1 MSRTA
6 RLFQLMQ
13 SLRRHAPPVTAQQLA
28 DDTGVSLRT
37 LYRDIEAL
45 RGLGAIIDGTA
56 GFGYALTEDAALP
69 PMMFDD
75 EEIEAIVLGLRD
87 VQAIADPHLA
97 KAAKNALAKLQARLP
112 SAQAHRLQ
120 YAVLAADRIKRP
132 PQPTV
137 DVRGLRQATWDER
150 TIKIDYVDAKGDA
163 TQRRVDPLGIVFL
176 QDTHNLIA
184 WCHLRQAYRNFR
196 LDRMQNLT
204 ITDASFR
211 PRRVAML
218 REAIEA
224 LSNCWP
230 EPSAMVAKSADLAQ
244 S

>member
-56 GFGYALTEDAALP
+56 GYGYALTEDAALP

-75 EEIEAIVLGLRD
+75 EEIEAIVLGLRE
-87 VQAIADPHLA
+87 VQAVADPQLA
-97 KAAKNALAKLQARLP
+97 QSAGNALAKLQARLP
-112 SAQAHRLQ
+112 GTQAHRLQ
-120 YAVLAADRIKRP
+120 YAVLYADRIVRP
-132 PQPTV
+132 PMPTV
-137 DVRGLRQATWDER
+137 DVRALRRATWDER
-150 TIKIDYVDAKGDA
+150 TIKMDYVDAEGRA
-163 TQRRVDPLGIVFL
+163 TTRRADPLSIVFL
-176 QDTHNLIA
+176 KETHNLIA

-204 ITDASFR
+204 ITNDSFR

-218 REAIEA
+218 REAIEI
-224 LSNCWP
+224 LSDCWP
-230 EPSAMVAKSADLAQ
+230 EPSVMVANSRDFAE